1 MSTMT
6 ALAGSELKLYVREWG
21 TLVFAFVFPPLM
33 MLILAGVFAGDDPE
47 AFGPMN
53 GSDHYIVSYFAVPLA
68 AVALTT
74 LPVMMAGYAE
84 AGVLKRYGASGVG
97 ALRVVTAQ
105 AATCLV
111 SVLAGAGLVLAVAAP
126 VYGVPAVQRPLEVL
140 AVLALGVPMMLTLGV
155 GPGAAGEVGP
165 RRQRPRADALLPHVH
180 PRGRRPTRRGDD
192 ARDARHRGR
201 AAADTP
207 HRRPAPGL
215 AARPLRGP
223 GAVVAPR
230 LVGRRR
236 RRGRRGGALARRAR
250 RVNE

>member
-6 ALAGSELKLYVREWG
+6 ALAASELRLYVREWG

-53 GSDHYIVSYFAVPLA
+53 GSDYYIVSYFAVPLA

-84 AGVLKRYGASGVG
+84 AGVLKRYSASGVG

-111 SVLAGAGLVLAVAAP
+111 SVLAGASLVLAVAAP
-126 VYGVPAVQRPLEVL
+126 VYGVPHGAAPSRDSRRPGPRRTDD
-140 AVLALGVPMMLTLGV
+140 AHPRRRPGSAGGV
-155 GPGAAGEVGP
+155 GA

-180 PRGRRPTRRGDD
+180 PRGRRPARRSDD
-192 ARDARHRGR
+192 PRDARHRGR
-201 AAADTP
+201 ATP
-207 HRRPAPGL
+207 DPPHHRLARGL
-215 AARPLRGP
+215 AARPLTGS

-230 LVGRRR
+230 LVGRGRR
-236 RRGRRGGALARRAR
+236 HGRAGRALGGRRGA
-250 RVNE
+250 

>member
-155 GPGAAGEVGP
+155 ALGLLVRSVRVANALGLTLFFPMFILGGGGPPAAVMTPAMRDIADVLPLTHLTTALRQAWLLDRSPGEELWW
-165 RRQRPRADALLPHVH
+165 LLGWWAVAGVAVVVAV
-180 PRGRRPTRRGDD
+180 RWRS
-192 ARDARHRGR
+192 GR
-201 AAADTP
+201 AA
-207 HRRPAPGL
+207 
-215 AARPLRGP
+215 
-223 GAVVAPR
+223 
-230 LVGRRR
+230 
-236 RRGRRGGALARRAR
+236 
-250 RVNE
+250 